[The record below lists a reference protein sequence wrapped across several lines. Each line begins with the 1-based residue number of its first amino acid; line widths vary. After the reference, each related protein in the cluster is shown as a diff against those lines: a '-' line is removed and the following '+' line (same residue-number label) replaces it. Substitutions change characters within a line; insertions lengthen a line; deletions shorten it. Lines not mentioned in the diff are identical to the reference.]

1 MGKNSNLAVV
11 TTSDHWQKVPQASA
25 AAFTVPADGDRLGR
39 ELYVVGDDMKI
50 KISSRDT
57 RSFSHL
63 QIKEPCQLRQGF
75 SLIDV
80 TGITRQSER
89 LGMESAG

>member
-39 ELYVVGDDMKI
+39 ELYVVGDDMNQDFQPRHQKLLASPNQRALPI
-50 KISSRDT
+50 A
-57 RSFSHL
+57 
-63 QIKEPCQLRQGF
+63 
-75 SLIDV
+75 
-80 TGITRQSER
+80 
-89 LGMESAG
+89 AGLFFNRCDRHNKAE